1 MGTDFSPLGH
11 VDELHC
17 DFLVSDLQPVHFLHC
32 QARLLGVLILNE
44 CETLAHTSLR
54 ISVDVHVLDFSE
66 GLEKFF
72 EFGLLHF

>member
-1 MGTDFSPLGH
+1 MGADFSPLGH

-17 DFLVSDLQPVHFLHC
+17 DFLVPDLQPVHFLHSQTC
-32 QARLLGVLILNE
+32 LLGVLILNE

>member
-1 MGTDFSPLGH
+1 MGAHFSPLGH

-17 DFLVSDLQPVHFLHC
+17 DFLVSDLQTVHFLDS
-32 QARLLGVLILNE
+32 QTSFLGVLILNE
-44 CETLAHTSLR
+44 CETFAHTSLR
-54 ISVDVHVLDFSE
+54 ISVDVHVFDFSE